1 MRSESTG
8 GGARLTLA
16 LVHTTVLCENGY
28 GMVDHDSESDWC
40 GCKTIELVSSII
52 LTGKSDLPTLL
63 GSPGFSLDLA
73 TCPGVLLMH
82 FFLLGKTKFNM
93 TFGLSI
99 IR

>member
-16 LVHTTVLCENGY
+16 LVHSTVLCENGY

-52 LTGKSDLPTLL
+52 LTEK
-63 GSPGFSLDLA
+63 
-73 TCPGVLLMH
+73 
-82 FFLLGKTKFNM
+82 
-93 TFGLSI
+93 
-99 IR
+99 